1 VSTAPEFSARSDVSQ
16 NCFNEACCMTI
27 TSAHPRTTAVDGPT
41 AGRRTMVTLAV
52 IYLGFFVGL
61 MATGADREP
70 DANPAKLIA
79 DYATSHLAIEIVTYA
94 AVVAGAVLVFLG
106 AALRS
111 ALALR
116 TRRWT
121 ADVAFL
127 GFVLMALTLV
137 TWAISALALY
147 YAVDSGDAGVVRA
160 LNILD
165 TENFPFAM
173 LSMTCAMVGVGVT
186 ALREQALPTWLCW
199 ASIALGVMS
208 PLGPLAFAPFILF
221 AIWTV
226 VVAATVRLSHA

>member
-1 VSTAPEFSARSDVSQ
+1 MTMTSTPPRS
-16 NCFNEACCMTI
+16 
-27 TSAHPRTTAVDGPT
+27 TAVDGPH

-52 IYLGFFVGL
+52 IYLGLFVVL

-79 DYATSHLAIEIVTYA
+79 GYDTSHLAIEIFTYA
-94 AVVAGAVLVFLG
+94 AVVAGAVIIFLG

-111 ALALR
+111 ALVAR

-121 ADVAFL
+121 ADVAML
-127 GFVLMALTLV
+127 GFVVMGMTLV
-137 TWAISALALY
+137 TWAISSLALY
-147 YAVDSGDAGVVRA
+147 YAVDSGDTGVVRA

-173 LSMTCAMVGVGVT
+173 LGMACAFTAVGVT

-199 ASIALGVMS
+199 ASIVLGVLS
-208 PLGPLAFAPFILF
+208 PLGPLAFAPFVLF
-221 AIWTV
+221 AIWAV
-226 VVAATVRLSHA
+226 VVAATIRVSEPS